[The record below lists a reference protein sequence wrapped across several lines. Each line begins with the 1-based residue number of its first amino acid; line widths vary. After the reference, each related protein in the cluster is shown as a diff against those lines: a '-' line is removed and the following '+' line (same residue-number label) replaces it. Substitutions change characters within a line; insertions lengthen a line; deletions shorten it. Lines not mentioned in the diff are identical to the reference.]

1 MSLET
6 LEAQVQ
12 HFETLDNS
20 ARIQA
25 LIALAQN
32 VDQLEPQQTDTW
44 DFTEI
49 RQDQE
54 CLDEMGLY
62 LRHKDNT
69 LELAAT
75 VGSEATTLTRALTA
89 VLIQH
94 LNGETKD
101 RILELKD
108 SFVPRLVGESLL
120 RQRRNAAYYPLR
132 RVQDAVRHLLEN
144 KK

>member
-1 MSLET
+1 MSLES
-6 LEAQVQ
+6 LEHQVQ
-12 HFETLDNS
+12 HFESLDNS

-25 LIALAQN
+25 LIALAGQISK
-32 VDQLEPQQTDTW
+32 LEPEQHQIW
-44 DFTEI
+44 DYTEI

-62 LRHKDNT
+62 LRYNENS

-89 VLIQH
+89 VLVQH

-132 RVQDAVRHLLEN
+132 RIQDAVRHMT
-144 KK
+144 

>member
-20 ARIQA
+20 ARIKA
-25 LIALAQN
+25 LITLAQN
-32 VDQLEPQQTDTW
+32 VSQLEPKHHETW
-44 DFTEI
+44 DLTEI

-62 LRHKDNT
+62 LRHNKNT

-89 VLIQH
+89 VLVQH

-108 SFVPRLVGESLL
+108 SFVPRLVGESLM

-132 RVQDAVRHLLEN
+132 RIQDAVRHLG
-144 KK
+144 

>member
-6 LEAQVQ
+6 LEQQVQ

-20 ARIQA
+20 ARIKA
-25 LIALAQN
+25 LIELAQN
-32 VDQLEPQQTDTW
+32 VSSLEPKKTDIW
-44 DFTEI
+44 DLTEI

-62 LRHKDNT
+62 LRHNNNS

-89 VLIQH
+89 VLVKH

-132 RVQDAVRHLLEN
+132 RIQDAVRHMS
-144 KK
+144 

>member
-25 LIALAQN
+25 LISLAQG
-32 VDQLEPQQTDTW
+32 VSQLEPQQHQTW

-89 VLIQH
+89 VLIEH

-132 RVQDAVRHLLEN
+132 RVQDAVRHLSEQ
-144 KK
+144 KG